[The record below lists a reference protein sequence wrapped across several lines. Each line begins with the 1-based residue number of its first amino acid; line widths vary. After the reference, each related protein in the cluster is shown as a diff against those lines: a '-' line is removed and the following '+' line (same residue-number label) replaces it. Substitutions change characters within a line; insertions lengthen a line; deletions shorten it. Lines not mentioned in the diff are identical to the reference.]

1 MSLIEIVALAVGL
14 SMDAFAVAVCVGLKM
29 RKFTIRSA
37 LVVGLYFGLFQAGMP
52 VIGYLVAMQLA
63 SHVMAFAPWISF
75 AVLAFLGVRM
85 MADSFKKEDASGEV
99 FSPNNSDASVSHK
112 EILPLAVAT
121 SIDALAVGAPLAFF
135 NVNIAQA
142 AMLIGAT
149 TIVISMCGVKIGNL
163 FGSRFK
169 SKAEFLGGVILIGI
183 GVHILLEHLL

>member
-112 EILPLAVAT
+112 AILP
-121 SIDALAVGAPLAFF
+121 LAVGAPLAFF